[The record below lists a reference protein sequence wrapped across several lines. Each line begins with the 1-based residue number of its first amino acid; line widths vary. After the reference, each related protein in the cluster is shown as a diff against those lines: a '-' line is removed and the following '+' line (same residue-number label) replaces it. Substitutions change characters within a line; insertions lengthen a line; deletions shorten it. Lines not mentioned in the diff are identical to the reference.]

1 MAEEFCTPRHLVT
14 MKDPSSIP
22 IAVAM
27 AGLTLP
33 LVHLLWYMVRVF
45 IKLGEDSDIA
55 EFCTAV
61 HLLSSMARIYME
73 RGQYLNIDVEIKE
86 ST

>member
-33 LVHLLWYMVRVF
+33 LGNLFDPVNIIILDRRFETFVNVPFELVRSATLLYFLGTCF
-45 IKLGEDSDIA
+45 IL
-55 EFCTAV
+55 
-61 HLLSSMARIYME
+61 
-73 RGQYLNIDVEIKE
+73 IDLA
-86 ST
+86 T

>member
-33 LVHLLWYMVRVF
+33 LGNLFDPV
-45 IKLGEDSDIA
+45 
-55 EFCTAV
+55 
-61 HLLSSMARIYME
+61 
-73 RGQYLNIDVEIKE
+73 NIIILDR
-86 ST
+86 